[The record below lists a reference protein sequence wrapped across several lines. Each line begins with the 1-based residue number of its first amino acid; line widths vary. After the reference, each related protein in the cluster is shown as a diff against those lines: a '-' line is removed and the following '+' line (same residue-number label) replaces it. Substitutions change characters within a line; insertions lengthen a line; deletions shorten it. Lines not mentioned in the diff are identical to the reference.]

1 MQARTH
7 RSKTCTR
14 PPAEEAEGG
23 PGTEAGG
30 GEEGGGGEEA
40 EEAGGE
46 GVPPW
51 WLRHGV
57 GAGRII
63 ARHHCKAVLLSVAFV
78 VPPKDYELCVLQRVM
93 LLRGHEN
100 KWGFFF
106 APMAHLH
113 PGGTK
118 DLSLWNCFRQNWLD
132 NNACNFP
139 TSFRSNA

>member
-7 RSKTCTR
+7 RSKTCPR

-63 ARHHCKAVLLSVAFV
+63 ARQFCFLWHLLSLPRTMNYVFCR
-78 VPPKDYELCVLQRVM
+78 E
-93 LLRGHEN
+93 
-100 KWGFFF
+100 
-106 APMAHLH
+106 
-113 PGGTK
+113 
-118 DLSLWNCFRQNWLD
+118 
-132 NNACNFP
+132 
-139 TSFRSNA
+139 